1 MSQSLF
7 RCIAVHFTIS
17 LTILCCFTAET
28 IAQDLLDPLQK
39 NLIPLTAVN
48 FDPNGFV
55 VYGRAPDAET
65 AGIDSER
72 GVIYQTST
80 GTPKRWL
87 DLKVFFDFG
96 GTLELLTMDTSL
108 RESDIVISEIMW
120 GTDRRA
126 SDVTKVQWIELYNT
140 TQEPIGFSEG
150 ELAFLFTPFI
160 NDPNRERGTL
170 EDGRDYIVLD
180 AVSNL
185 HLGKWDLPGQ
195 GGQRAQA
202 GPNASFLYVI
212 DIVSA
217 YRNIVYADVE
227 DTAKNRDSQLAG
239 VPFGSYPESWK
250 ATPERGRVNTLR
262 TITEGNVSYTVSYIA
277 TPGAKHFLTVFTDRV
292 IKTTVFSNQIVINEV
307 RNDTSGDDLD
317 WIELKN
323 IGSRIVELDD
333 WELSIVTEVGLDEDL
348 VDLPNYALYPR
359 EILLILNRHPSESS
373 LADGIDVS
381 DDEEDIF
388 PRGARHK
395 YFVAPSLELPNT
407 GEFLL
412 LLRSESDKNYEDE
425 AIADYAGNGFFAAPS
440 SDLNT
445 EFWPR
450 KGQRRPS
457 NVADFG
463 ENTFASPD
471 SSWARIRYTVDSGH
485 HKDAWQKTGS
495 QGGIGYAPGADRSI
509 APGTPGYENDALRTN
524 DPKDNTFGG
533 PLTTGDISI
542 SEIMYDPGHRWTPA
556 QWIELYNSSMTQ
568 AVNLKGWKLEIR
580 NMRDDQE
587 LWVNGSFLFTDAIIL
602 PNQTLLLVSDKDQ
615 NNVISNRVYNL
626 YSQHRHDLQLDRK
639 RNTLL
644 NPNGFYLRLTDKG
657 DPRIAGDDRIV
668 DEAGNIDNRR
678 QKHWELPQRDPSVR
692 QSLLRQYGRPL
703 RPNQGGFDGVPDAP
717 SLGTRADGWLLS
729 NEAWMFFTY
738 YGLPEDIG
746 TPGHRLGG
754 PLPVRLSSFRAA
766 SVETG
771 AVLVSWVTESE
782 LDTAGFNVLRRQG
795 NTGAFEIINPTLI
808 PGAGTSSERQHYT
821 FTDTTA
827 TSNVVYYYQLQE
839 ISFSGNRETLA
850 TVRRRGAVA
859 AGGKRVTQWSHLK
872 KRR

>member
-1 MSQSLF
+1 MSQSFF
-7 RCIAVHFTIS
+7 RFFAVHFTIS
-17 LTILCCFTAET
+17 LTILCCFSAET
-28 IAQDLLDPLQK
+28 IAQTDNLLDPLQK
-39 NLIPLTAVN
+39 NLIPLKAVN
-48 FDPNGFV
+48 FAPNGFV
-55 VYGRAPDAET
+55 VYGRAEAAKT
-65 AGIDSER
+65 AGIDPDR
-72 GVIYQTST
+72 GVIYRPTST
-80 GTPKRWL
+80 ETPPRWL

-96 GTLELLTMDTSL
+96 GTLELLTTDPSL
-108 RESDIVISEIMW
+108 NLERDRSIVISEILW
-120 GTDRRA
+120 GTDRGA
-126 SDVTKVQWIELYNT
+126 SDDVTEVQWIELYNT
-140 TQEPIGFSEG
+140 TQAPIRFTADG

-160 NDPNRERGTL
+160 NYPDRKQATHN
-170 EDGRDYIVLD
+170 GRTYTVLD

-195 GGQRAQA
+195 SGRQTA
-202 GPNASFLYVI
+202 PTDVSFLYVI

-227 DTAKNRDSQLAG
+227 DTAKNPDSQLAG
-239 VPFGSYPESWK
+239 IPFGSYPESWK
-250 ATPERGRVNTLR
+250 ATPERGRINTR
-262 TITEGNVSYTVSYIA
+262 GAIIA

-333 WELSIVTEVGLDEDL
+333 WELSIVTEVGSDKDL

-381 DDEEDIF
+381 YDEEDIF
-388 PRGARHK
+388 PRGTRHK
-395 YFVAPSLELPNT
+395 YFVADDPWELPNT
-407 GEFLL
+407 GGFLL
-412 LLRSESDKNYEDE
+412 LLRSESDKNEEDE
-425 AIADYAGNGFFAAPS
+425 AIADYAGNGFFADPS

-463 ENTFASPD
+463 KNTFASRD

-495 QGGIGYAPGADRSI
+495 QGGIGYDPGAERSI

-524 DPKDNTFGG
+524 NPNDNTFGG
-533 PLTTGDISI
+533 PLTTGEISI

-859 AGGKRVTQWSHLK
+859 AEGKRVTQWSHLK
-872 KRR
+872 NETD